1 MLLDGEPQSDTLPPF
16 LRSLIAVCL
25 PDALDLGEDGVVQR
39 HGGHADHHQQRARRG
54 QRAGRAGPVH
64 RLRHQGDADLG
75 GPGQGYEDIR
85 VVSGQ
90 RRKALSQLRIC

>member
-1 MLLDGEPQSDTLPPF
+1 MESPSQTHIPSF

-25 PDALDLGEDGVVQR
+25 ADALDLGEDGVVQR

-54 QRAGRAGPVH
+54 QSAGRAGPVH

>member
-1 MLLDGEPQSDTLPPF
+1 MDSPRKTHIPPF

-25 PDALDLGEDGVVQR
+25 ADGLDLGEDGVVQR

-75 GPGQGYEDIR
+75 GPGIKD
-85 VVSGQ
+85 
-90 RRKALSQLRIC
+90 LC

>member
-1 MLLDGEPQSDTLPPF
+1 MDSPRKTHIPPF

-25 PDALDLGEDGVVQR
+25 ADALDLGEDGVVQR